1 MYVRS
6 GSGLVDTVCA
16 ESSILASRDEKM
28 NRGSKDRSEGGMQ
41 SLQPNSLA
49 HPSPANGPLSIP
61 PILEASMGK
70 GTYMS
75 EVWCKS
81 RRYLGAWT
89 SGTDAVMAVITVMS

>member
-49 HPSPANGPLSIP
+49 HPFSSQWTPFYP
-61 PILEASMGK
+61 
-70 GTYMS
+70 TD
-75 EVWCKS
+75 S
-81 RRYLGAWT
+81 RSFHGEGYIH
-89 SGTDAVMAVITVMS
+89 V